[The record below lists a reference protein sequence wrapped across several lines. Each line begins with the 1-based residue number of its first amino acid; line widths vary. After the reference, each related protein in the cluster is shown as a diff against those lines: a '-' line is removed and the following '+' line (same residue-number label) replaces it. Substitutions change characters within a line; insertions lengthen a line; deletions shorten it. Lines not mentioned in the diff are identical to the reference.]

1 MNHRY
6 TVAARRLGVASAVAV
21 ASLVVIYTVTLAAGF
36 LSLDSPRDPI
46 GDPYFSLLEILILSM
61 VPFMVTLMVAVH
73 AWAPAEARVFSLTAL
88 AFMVVLAGLTS
99 ALHFVILTVSREAAF
114 ADLSWLPLVLSFE
127 WPSVAYAIDILAWDV
142 FFALS
147 VLFAAPVF
155 GGSRLALW
163 VRALLIVSGVL
174 SAAGLSGVVL
184 GNMQARNI
192 GIVGYTVVFA
202 VAAVL
207 LAVLFYRTKPKVLRH
222 EDRKAPNDSK
232 GPTHGTR

>member
-1 MNHRY
+1 
-6 TVAARRLGVASAVAV
+6 VASAVAV
-21 ASLVVIYTVTLAAGF
+21 ASLVVVYTVTLAAG
-36 LSLDSPRDPI
+36 LLTLDSPQDPI
-46 GDPYFSLLEILILSM
+46 GDPYFSLLEVLILSM

-99 ALHFVILTVSREAAF
+99 ALHFVTLTVSREAAF
-114 ADLSWLPLVLSFE
+114 ADLSWLPLLLSFE

-147 VLFAAPVF
+147 VLFAASVF

-174 SAAGLSGVVL
+174 RRHGWGTPVSAAAGMLWMGWFVVQVAVVGFVSWQQPVYFVVGVL
-184 GNMQARNI
+184 ILAL
-192 GIVGYTVVFA
+192 
-202 VAAVL
+202 AAPS
-207 LAVLFYRTKPKVLRH
+207 LAGWLRL
-222 EDRKAPNDSK
+222 RSRPQSNRAF
-232 GPTHGTR
+232 R